1 MAYFRAWSAF
11 DMRTF
16 DFSAMYRDAFDVFF
30 DPVPVVVEGKP
41 YEGSF
46 VLQSDE
52 LDIHGIAFHGNGL
65 EYTLALPGF
74 TGGRFHAFYRWALDE
89 TDDPIDGWY
98 FSDIEGGWYFDIGFS
113 GFDIAAEDLV
123 AAMQTQRRAD
133 DRQLFAQMLEGDDRV
148 TLRRGDDWFSGKAG
162 HDTLNGGGGSDTLFG
177 KSGLDI
183 LIGGAGDDL
192 LYGGANAD
200 RMQGDAGND
209 TMAGGA
215 GRDTMTGGEGADVF
229 VLWSGAGGEVITDFT
244 DGTDRIQFNNGPT
257 GFDQLT
263 ITDLG
268 TSVRIEHGREVV
280 ILFGVEPNVLSAE
293 DFVFG

>member
-1 MAYFRAWSAF
+1 
-11 DMRTF
+11 MRTF

-30 DPVPVVVEGKP
+30 DPVPVIVEGKP

-46 VLQSDE
+46 VLESDE
-52 LDIHGIAFHGNGL
+52 LDTHGIAFHGNGL

-98 FSDIEGGWYFDIGFS
+98 FSDIEGGWYFDIGSS
-113 GFDIAAEDLV
+113 GFDIAADDLV
-123 AAMQTQRRAD
+123 AAMQTQRRA
-133 DRQLFAQMLEGDDRV
+133 
-148 TLRRGDDWFSGKAG
+148 DDWFSGKAG

-229 VLWSGAGGEVITDFT
+229 VLWSGAGG
-244 DGTDRIQFNNGPT
+244 R
-257 GFDQLT
+257 
-263 ITDLG
+263 
-268 TSVRIEHGREVV
+268 
-280 ILFGVEPNVLSAE
+280 
-293 DFVFG
+293 